1 MTENET
7 PRRLGRSILA
17 LLAGFVLV
25 VVLSILADLAM
36 HATGIF
42 PPLGQPMTSGLLLIA
57 TAYRTVFCIAGSYTT
72 AWLAPRRP
80 MLHALIG
87 GVIGLVLG
95 IVGAVVTWNHPESAG
110 VHWYPI
116 VIALIGI
123 PTAWVGGMIRTMQL
137 SARTAAQNA

>member
-1 MTENET
+1 
-7 PRRLGRSILA
+7 
-17 LLAGFVLV
+17 
-25 VVLSILADLAM
+25 
-36 HATGIF
+36 
-42 PPLGQPMTSGLLLIA
+42 
-57 TAYRTVFCIAGSYTT
+57 
-72 AWLAPRRP
+72 

-87 GVIGLVLG
+87 GVIGLFLG
-95 IVGAVVTWNHPESAG
+95 IVGAVVTWNRPESAG